1 MIRVGIISPS
11 EIAFRRFLPALAKLS
26 DFKFAGVA
34 LADQE
39 EWPAADEQTR
49 KSEHE
54 KATEFIKNYE
64 GIVFNSYNEIV
75 TAKEIDALYIPLPPS
90 LHYCWA
96 KKALLAGKH
105 VLVEKPATISHQE
118 THELIQLANSS
129 GLALHENYMFAFHQ
143 QLIAINEIIQ
153 SGEIGDVRLYRIS
166 FGFPRRSNND
176 FRYNKSLG
184 GGALLDA
191 GGYTIKYASMLLGE
205 SAKLIYAHSQFIDE
219 FEVDIAGS
227 AAMVNNGGILAQIAF
242 GMDNS
247 YKCDL
252 DVWGSKGSL
261 HSGRVLT
268 APAAFIPKIK
278 LQIGARLEIR
288 ELPEDDAF
296 QNSILQFKN
305 CIDNDAIRRKNY
317 ADIKKQA
324 ILVQQFIDNSKL

>member
-1 MIRVGIISPS
+1 MIRIGIIGPS

-34 LADQE
+34 LADRS
-39 EWPAADEQTR
+39 EWDADDLTRNDEQL
-49 KSEHE
+49 
-54 KATEFIKNYE
+54 KASAFIENY
-64 GIVFNSYNEIV
+64 GGTIFNSYTDIINANEV
-75 TAKEIDALYIPLPPS
+75 DAIYIPLPPA
-90 LHYCWA
+90 LHFHWA
-96 KKALLAGKH
+96 KKALIEGKH

-118 THELIQLANSS
+118 TRELIKLANSK

-166 FGFPRRSNND
+166 FGFPRRSSND

-205 SAKLIYAHSQFIDE
+205 SAKVFYAQSQFIDE

-227 AAMVNNGGILAQIAF
+227 AALVNDAGIAAQIAF
-242 GMDNS
+242 GMDNG

-252 DVWGSKGSL
+252 EVWGSKGSL
-261 HSGRVLT
+261 NTGRVLT
-268 APAAFIPKIK
+268 APAGFEPEIEI
-278 LQIGARLEIR
+278 QIGNNTELRK
-288 ELPEDDAF
+288 LPEDDAF
-296 QNSILQFKN
+296 QKSILHFKN
-305 CIDNDAIRRKNY
+305 CIENETARTTNY
-317 ADIKKQA
+317 ADIERQA
-324 ILVQQFIDNSKL
+324 ILVQQFIDNTQL